1 MPDENIHMA
10 LFTEIDPASEA
21 LEKLKALGIPQ
32 EEINIITGMPF
43 SEDVF
48 GRPRVATRIPIY
60 AGAGFLIG
68 LVISLLLD
76 FGTVVQYPL
85 VVGGLPV
92 YPIPTSLVLTF
103 EVSML
108 GLIVVGFLGVIWE
121 SAFPSF
127 RPKMY
132 RPEVSDGRVALV
144 FDCPPAVHDEVHE
157 MMEALGAES
166 IHRTEAVPL

>member
-1 MPDENIHMA
+1 MADDNIHMA

-21 LEKLKALGIPQ
+21 LERLKALGIR
-32 EEINIITGMPF
+32 EDEINIITGMPF

-48 GRPRVATRIPIY
+48 GRPRVVTRIPTY
-60 AGAGFLIG
+60 AIVGFLVG
-68 LVISLLLD
+68 FVISLLLD

-108 GLIVVGFLGVIWE
+108 GLIVVAFMGVIWE

-127 RPKMY
+127 HPKMY

-144 FDCPPAVHDEVHE
+144 FDCPPGLHDQVHDL
-157 MMEALGAES
+157 MKSLGAES
-166 IHRTEAVPL
+166 IHRAEAVVL